1 MPSIE
6 LDNPP
11 KPAENPPND
20 AIPRKPLPTRES
32 TCRGWIPAYA
42 GMTEGVRGMAEGVRH
57 GVDREAGMTEV
68 GAGMTEGVRHGVDR
82 EAGMV

>member
-6 LDNPP
+6 LANPP
-11 KPAENPPND
+11 RTAENPPND
-20 AIPRKPLPTRES
+20 AIRRKSLPTRES

-42 GMTEGVRGMAEGVRH
+42 GMTWE
-57 GVDREAGMTEV
+57 

-82 EAGMV
+82 EAGMT